1 MMNSTA
7 QGTLARLLSKEN
19 ITIQHGNFQTAF
31 FDVESRTLGLP
42 IWQNKGK
49 DVYDLLVGHEVGHA
63 LFTPPDFH
71 KDMRG
76 ARQDYINLVEDVR
89 IERMIQNQY
98 PGLISCFARGY
109 ADLAAEDFFGIARTG
124 TGNLN
129 LPDRLNIKFK
139 LRNLIDIYF
148 SSEELKIKAQIEAAQ
163 TWDEVVQAALD
174 LEKFVKE
181 AAAKQQEPGQIPQ
194 PPQPQPRD
202 SREESEGE
210 QASQQEQSSDSSK
223 DTAEA
228 SAEDDSDDSSS
239 DAEKGDSMQNDSDEK
254 GEESSQKPDPQDAS
268 GAKDKAEKT
277 DQEGT
282 SSSTD
287 KPTDF
292 ADPNTSL
299 GVSTQRHFD
308 QKTEKLVDTSK
319 DTLHTQ
325 FATAP
330 TRAESLENVMP
341 YADLHQRRM
350 RSVYFSTAFN
360 NPGCRDEFSQFLK
373 ANQKVIGMMVKEF
386 DLRKSAH
393 QYSRATT
400 SKTGS
405 LDLNRLHSYRTSD
418 DVFLS
423 VTKLANAKNHG
434 MVMFVDYSGSMV
446 RVLPSVL
453 KHLINMA
460 LFCRRAGIPFKVYG
474 FTNDASGRQK
484 SVEYATIIKGSTDKV
499 LVSNT
504 ILLDLVNS
512 NLSKNE
518 FNDAIYGMWLRTR
531 DDSCRAGVEN
541 LGSTPL
547 NETIIIAH
555 DIVKDFRAQHNFD
568 KVTAIFLTDGSG
580 NPLRAGL
587 AAGLSESRITQNN
600 AFGYQLYAKMSFKIH
615 GRIVTADHGSMTEKL
630 MENLKL
636 TTGCDTMGFF
646 IPAGRRVLN
655 STIATAIRR
664 MKNWNTL
671 MPKYEQSYKDDGF
684 LSLPGA
690 YGYDSFFIVG
700 SGNDLDI
707 EDEELEVTPDM
718 TRSKIARQFKNF
730 SSAKKGNRIFVT
742 KFSEA
747 VA

>member
-1 MMNSTA
+1 MMNSNA

-63 LFTPPDFH
+63 LFTPTDFH

-124 TGNLN
+124 TGSLN

-148 SSEELKIKAQIEAAQ
+148 SPDELKIKAQIEAAQ

-174 LEKFVKE
+174 LEKFVKD
-181 AAAKQQEPGQIPQ
+181 AARKQEQ
-194 PPQPQPRD
+194 PKDAAQPQPMKAQDGENQD
-202 SREESEGE
+202 SQSE
-210 QASQQEQSSDSSK
+210 QQEASKSSSDESSK
-223 DTAEA
+223 S
-228 SAEDDSDDSSS
+228 SAEDDSEEQASDGQDSKNSMDSSS
-239 DAEKGDSMQNDSDEK
+239 DADGEQEK
-254 GEESSQKPDPQDAS
+254 SSQPLDPKDSAGTS
-268 GAKDKAEKT
+268 GENMDV
-277 DQEGT
+277 QST

-292 ADPNTSL
+292 ADPNTNL
-299 GVSTQRHFD
+299 DVSTQRHFD
-308 QKTEKLVDTSK
+308 QKAEKLVDTSK

-330 TRAESLENVMP
+330 TRSECLENVMP
-341 YADLHQRRM
+341 YAELHQRRM
-350 RSVYFSTAFN
+350 KSAYFSTAFN
-360 NPGCRDEFSQFLK
+360 NSGCRDEFAQFLK

-405 LDLNRLHSYRTSD
+405 LDLNRLHAYRTSD

-434 MVMFVDYSGSMV
+434 LVMFVDYSGSMA

-474 FTNDASGRQK
+474 FTNDASNRQK
-484 SVEYATIIKGSTDKV
+484 SVQYSTIIKGSTDKV

-512 NLSKNE
+512 DLSKAE

-547 NETIIIAH
+547 NEAVIIAH

-580 NPLRAGL
+580 NPLRVGL
-587 AAGLSESRITQNN
+587 AAGLSENRINQNN
-600 AFGYQLYAKMSFKIH
+600 AFGYQLYAKTSFKIH
-615 GRIVTADHGSMTEKL
+615 GRVITADHGTMTEKL

-646 IPAGRRVLN
+646 IPAGRRALSN
-655 STIATAIRR
+655 TITAAIRR
-664 MKNWNTL
+664 TKNWAVML
-671 MPKYEQSYKDDGF
+671 PKYEQSYKDDGF

-690 YGYDSFFIVG
+690 YSYDSFFIVG

-707 EDEELEVTPDM
+707 EDEELEITPDM

-730 SSAKKGNRIFVT
+730 SSAKKANRIFVT

>member
-19 ITIQHGNFQTAF
+19 ITIQHGNFHTAF
-31 FDVESRTLGLP
+31 FDVDSRILGLP

-63 LFTPPDFH
+63 LFTPRDFH

-148 SSEELKIKAQIEAAQ
+148 SPDELKIKAQIEAAQ

-181 AAAKQQEPGQIPQ
+181 AASKQQKPVIPQ
-194 PPQPQPRD
+194 LPKPKQDRTEGQN
-202 SREESEGE
+202 EETS
-210 QASQQEQSSDSSK
+210 SQQKTSKSSDSK
-223 DTAEA
+223 APEQT
-228 SAEDDSDDSSS
+228 SAEDDSNDSSS
-239 DAEKGDSMQNDSDEK
+239 DSDKSDSMQN
-254 GEESSQKPDPQDAS
+254 SST
-268 GAKDKAEKT
+268 E
-277 DQEGT
+277 EGT
-282 SSSTD
+282 KTSQETESNDTSSSDDSSEELQPQATTSSTD

-292 ADPNTSL
+292 ANPDTNL
-299 GVSTQRHFD
+299 DVSTQRNFD
-308 QKTEKLVDTSK
+308 QKAEKLVDNSRENLQTA
-319 DTLHTQ
+319 

-330 TRAESLENVMP
+330 TRAESMENIMS
-341 YADLHQRRM
+341 YADLKERRM
-350 RSVYFSTAFN
+350 RSVYFSDSFN
-360 NPGCRDEFSQFLK
+360 NPVCRERFTDFLK

-434 MVMFVDYSGSMV
+434 MVMFVDYSGSMA

-460 LFCRRAGIPFKVYG
+460 MFCRRAGIPFKVYG
-474 FTNDASGRQK
+474 FTNDISNRPK
-484 SVEYATIIKGSTDKV
+484 SVEYATVIKAGADKV

-504 ILLDLVNS
+504 ILLELVS
-512 NLSKNE
+512 SDLSKTE
-518 FNDAIYGMWLRTR
+518 FNDAIYSMWLRAQN
-531 DDSCRAGVEN
+531 DSCRAAVEN

-555 DIVKDFRAQHNFD
+555 DIVKDFREKHHFD
-568 KVTAIFLTDGSG
+568 KVTAIFLTDGAG
-580 NPLRAGL
+580 NPLRVGMSSTIADNRL
-587 AAGLSESRITQNN
+587 TQSNSVC
-600 AFGYQLYAKMSFKIH
+600 GYHFYSKISSKIH
-615 GRIVTADHGSMTEKL
+615 GRVVTADSGIMTEKL
-630 MENLKL
+630 LENLKL

-646 IPAGRRVLN
+646 IPAGRRALN
-655 STIATAIRR
+655 STISAAIRR
-664 MKNWNTL
+664 MKNWTVL
-671 MPKYEQSYKDDGF
+671 MSKYEQSYKDDGF

-690 YGYDSFFIVG
+690 YNYDSFFIVG

-718 TRSKIARQFKNF
+718 TRSKIAREFKNF
-730 SSAKKGNRIFVT
+730 SASKKANRIFVT

-747 VA
+747 IA

>member
-1 MMNSTA
+1 MMNSNA

-63 LFTPPDFH
+63 LFTPIDFH

-148 SSEELKIKAQIEAAQ
+148 SPDELKIKAQIEAAQ

-181 AAAKQQEPGQIPQ
+181 SARKQEQ
-194 PPQPQPRD
+194 PNEVAQPQPVKAQD
-202 SREESEGE
+202 SENQDSQSEQEE
-210 QASQQEQSSDSSK
+210 ASKSSSDESSK
-223 DTAEA
+223 SST
-228 SAEDDSDDSSS
+228 EDDSEEQTSDGQDSKNSMDSSS
-239 DAEKGDSMQNDSDEK
+239 DADGEQEKPSQPLDPKDAAGNADEN
-254 GEESSQKPDPQDAS
+254 
-268 GAKDKAEKT
+268 T
-277 DQEGT
+277 DVQAT

-292 ADPNTSL
+292 ADPNTNL
-299 GVSTQRHFD
+299 DVSTQRHFD
-308 QKTEKLVDTSK
+308 QKAEKLVDTSK

-341 YADLHQRRM
+341 YAELHQRRM
-350 RSVYFSTAFN
+350 RSSYFSLAFN
-360 NPGCRDEFSQFLK
+360 NPAERDEFAQFLK

-405 LDLNRLHSYRTSD
+405 LDLNRLHAYRTSD

-434 MVMFVDYSGSMV
+434 MVMFVDYSGSMA
-446 RVLPSVL
+446 RVLHSVL

-474 FTNDASGRQK
+474 FTNDASNRQK
-484 SVEYATIIKGSTDKV
+484 SVEYATIIKGGTDKV

-512 NLSKNE
+512 DLSKAE

-547 NETIIIAH
+547 NEAVIIAH

-580 NPLRAGL
+580 NPLRVGL
-587 AAGLSESRITQNN
+587 AAGLSENRINQNN

-615 GRIVTADHGSMTEKL
+615 GRIVTADHGIMTEKL

-646 IPAGRRVLN
+646 IPAGRRVLSN
-655 STIATAIRR
+655 TIAAAIRR
-664 MKNWNTL
+664 TKNWNTML
-671 MPKYEQSYKDDGF
+671 PKHEQSYKEDGF

-707 EDEELEVTPDM
+707 EDEELDITPDM

-730 SSAKKGNRIFVT
+730 SASKKGNRIFVT

>member
-1 MMNSTA
+1 MNSTA

-19 ITIQHGNFQTAF
+19 ITIQHGNFHTAF

-109 ADLAAEDFFGIARTG
+109 ADLAAADFFGINKTG
-124 TGNLN
+124 TGKLN

-148 SSEELKIKAQIEAAQ
+148 SPAELKIKAQIEAAQ

-181 AAAKQQEPGQIPQ
+181 AAAKQQEPQIPQ
-194 PPQPQPRD
+194 PPQPQSRD
-202 SREESEGE
+202 AREESEGE
-210 QASQQEQSSDSSK
+210 QSSQQEQSSDSSK
-223 DTAEA
+223 DTAET

-239 DAEKGDSMQNDSDEK
+239 DGEKGDSMQNDSDEK
-254 GEESSQKPDPQDAS
+254 GKESSQKPDPQDAS
-268 GAKDKAEKT
+268 GAKDTAEKT
-277 DQEGT
+277 EQEGT

-292 ADPNTSL
+292 ANPDTNL
-299 GVSTQRHFD
+299 DVSTQRSFD
-308 QKTEKLVDTSK
+308 LNAEKLLDKSK
-319 DTLHTQ
+319 ETLQTC
-325 FATAP
+325 FAKAP
-330 TRAESLENVMP
+330 TRAECMENIMP
-341 YADLHQRRM
+341 YDELKTRRM
-350 RSVYFSTAFN
+350 RSVYFSESFN
-360 NPGCRDEFSQFLK
+360 NPVARERFNDFLK
-373 ANQKVIGMMVKEF
+373 ANRKVIGMMVKEF
-386 DLRKSAH
+386 ELRKSAH

-405 LDLNRLHSYRTSD
+405 LDLNRLHAYRTSD

-434 MVMFVDYSGSMV
+434 MVMFVDYSGSMC

-460 LFCRRAGIPFKVYG
+460 LFCRQAGIPFKVYG
-474 FTNDASGRQK
+474 FTSDNSQRLK
-484 SVEYATIIKGSTDKV
+484 SVEYATVIGGGTDKV

-512 NLSKNE
+512 DLSKTE
-518 FNDAIYGMWLRTR
+518 FNDAIYSMWLRAQN
-531 DDSCRAGVEN
+531 DSCKSGVET

-547 NETIIIAH
+547 NETIVIAH
-555 DIVKDFRAQHNFD
+555 DIIKDFRAQHNFD
-568 KVTAIFLTDGSG
+568 KVTAIFLTDGAG
-580 NPLRAGL
+580 NPLRV
-587 AAGLSESRITQNN
+587 GLSSAVSDNRVTSTN
-600 AFGYQLYAKMSFKIH
+600 ALGYQFYAKTSFKIH
-615 GRIVTADHGSMTEKL
+615 GRTLTADHGNMTEKL
-630 MENLKL
+630 LENLKL

-655 STIATAIRR
+655 STISAAIRR
-664 MKNWNTL
+664 MKNWNVL

-690 YGYDSFFIVG
+690 YNYDSFFIVG

-707 EDEELEVTPDM
+707 EDEELEITPDM

>member
-63 LFTPPDFH
+63 LFTPTDFH

-109 ADLAAEDFFGIARTG
+109 ADLAAADFFGINKTG
-124 TGNLN
+124 TGSLN

-148 SSEELKIKAQIEAAQ
+148 SPDELKIKAQIEAAQ

-210 QASQQEQSSDSSK
+210 QSSQQEQSSDSSK
-223 DTAEA
+223 DTAET

-239 DAEKGDSMQNDSDEK
+239 DEKGDSMQNDSDEK
-254 GEESSQKPDPQDAS
+254 GEESAQKPDPQDAS
-268 GAKDKAEKT
+268 GAKDTAEKT
-277 DQEGT
+277 EQEGT

-292 ADPNTSL
+292 ANPDTNL
-299 GVSTQRHFD
+299 DVSTQRSFD
-308 QKTEKLVDTSK
+308 LNAEKLLDKSK
-319 DTLHTQ
+319 ETLQTC
-325 FATAP
+325 FAKAP
-330 TRAESLENVMP
+330 TRAECMENIML
-341 YADLHQRRM
+341 YAELKDRRM
-350 RSVYFSTAFN
+350 RSVYFSESFKNPVSRERFN
-360 NPGCRDEFSQFLK
+360 DFLK
-373 ANQKVIGMMVKEF
+373 SNQKVIGMMVKEF

-405 LDLNRLHSYRTSD
+405 LDLNRLHAYRTSD

-434 MVMFVDYSGSMV
+434 MVMFVDYSGSMC

-460 LFCRRAGIPFKVYG
+460 LFCRQAGIPFKVYG
-474 FTNDASGRQK
+474 FTNDISQRNK
-484 SVEYATIIKGSTDKV
+484 SVEYDTMISGGTDKV

-512 NLSKNE
+512 DLSKTE
-518 FNDAIYGMWLRTR
+518 FNDAIYSMWLRTQN
-531 DDSCRAGVEN
+531 DSCKSGVET

-547 NETIIIAH
+547 NETIVIAH
-555 DIVKDFRAQHNFD
+555 DIIKDFRAQHNFD
-568 KVTAIFLTDGSG
+568 KVTAIFLTDGAG
-580 NPLRAGL
+580 NPLRVGMSNVMFDNRVGSPSVL
-587 AAGLSESRITQNN
+587 
-600 AFGYQLYAKMSFKIH
+600 GYQLYAKTSFKIH
-615 GRIVTADHGSMTEKL
+615 GRVLTADHGNMTEKL
-630 MENLKL
+630 LENLKI
-636 TTGCDTMGFF
+636 TTGCETMGFF

-655 STIATAIRR
+655 STIAAAIRR

-690 YGYDSFFIVG
+690 YNYDSFFIVG

-730 SSAKKGNRIFVT
+730 SSAKKANRIFVT